1 MGFVELPYTGEEEWL
16 RQRRSVVTATD
27 VASIRSGSDKVFRT
41 LWRKKREGDKFR
53 GNASTRH
60 GNDREPVIASMLSEE
75 RPWLR
80 PNKALLISEDDAR
93 FGATPDMVSDDGLVL
108 GEIKTRKVSDDNDEW
123 LSWADVCADKN
134 TGRKYQA
141 QVGWQLFVTGAERCV
156 FAVEHWSDEDG
167 WADLHPLRV
176 FDVERDESL
185 IAELRDVA
193 ERFLKYDPP
202 QVERGDDTDFEAM
215 ATARRLGELED
226 EIRRVRAKLRV
237 LEGDRAAAQ
246 SDLLALVGTRSRSVD
261 YGGLVVEVSPGRRS
275 RSFDR
280 RSWESDNADDPA
292 LLEKYMVEKDGA
304 PSVKVLEKENE

>member
-1 MGFVELPYTGEEEWL
+1 MGFITLPYTGEEEWL

-27 VASIRSGSDKVFRT
+27 VAKIKAGSDRAFAS
-41 LWRKKREGDKFR
+41 LWREKRGPSTFR
-53 GNASTRH
+53 GNRFTQH
-60 GNDREPVIASMLSEE
+60 GKDREPVIADMLTED
-75 RPWLR
+75 RPWLH
-80 PNKALLISEDDAR
+80 PNRSLLVSEDDAR

-108 GEIKTRKVSDDNDEW
+108 GEIKTRKVSDGKDEW
-123 LSWADVCADKN
+123 LSWADVCADQ
-134 TGRKYQA
+134 TGKKYA
-141 QVGWQLFVTGAERCV
+141 CQVAFQLFVTGAERCV

-176 FDVERDESL
+176 FDVERDEAL

-193 ERFLKYDPP
+193 ERFLEYDPP

-215 ATARRLGELED
+215 ATAQRLGELED
-226 EIRRVRAKLRV
+226 EIRRVRAKLRT

-246 SDLLALVGTRSRSVD
+246 SDLLDLVGTRSRSVD
-261 YGGLVVEVSPGRRS
+261 YGGFVVEVSPGRRS

-280 RSWESDNADDPA
+280 RAWEADNADDPA

-304 PSVKVLEKENE
+304 PSVKALEKENG

>member
-27 VASIRSGSDKVFRT
+27 VAKIKTGSDKAFAS
-41 LWRKKREGDKFR
+41 LWREKREPSTFR
-53 GNASTRH
+53 GNRFTQH
-60 GNDREPVIASMLSEE
+60 GKDREPVIADMLTKDY
-75 RPWLR
+75 PWLR
-80 PNKALLISEDDAR
+80 PNKSLLVCEDDAR

-108 GEIKTRKVSDDNDEW
+108 GEIKTRKVSDDKDEW
-123 LSWADVCADKN
+123 FSWADVCADQ
-134 TGRKYQA
+134 TGKKYA
-141 QVGWQLFVTGAERCV
+141 CQVAWQLFVTGAERCV

-176 FDVERDESL
+176 FDVERDEAL

-193 ERFLKYDPP
+193 ERFLAYEPP
-202 QVERGDDTDFEAM
+202 ELVQGDQSDFEAM
-215 ATARRLGELED
+215 AVARALAEMESDIAGLRAELRQRE
-226 EIRRVRAKLRV
+226 K
-237 LEGDRAAAQ
+237 DRAVLQA
-246 SDLLALVGTRSRSVD
+246 DLLEAVGSSARSVD
-261 YGGLVVEVSPGRRS
+261 YGGFVVEVSPGRRS

-280 RSWESDNADDPA
+280 KAWEADNADDPA

>member
-1 MGFVELPYTGEEEWL
+1 MGYVELPYTGEEEWL

-27 VASIRSGSDKVFRT
+27 VAKIKTGSDKAFAS
-41 LWRKKREGDKFR
+41 LWREKRTPSTFR
-53 GNASTRH
+53 GNRFTQH
-60 GNDREPVIASMLSEE
+60 GKDREPVIAGMLTKDY
-75 RPWLR
+75 PWLH
-80 PNKALLISEDDAR
+80 PNQSLLVSEDDAR

-108 GEIKTRKVSDDNDEW
+108 GEIKTRKVSDDKDEW
-123 LSWADVCADKN
+123 FSWADVCADQ
-134 TGRKYQA
+134 TGKKYA
-141 QVGWQLFVTGAERCV
+141 CQVAWQLFVTGAERCV

-193 ERFLKYDPP
+193 ERFLAYEPP
-202 QVERGDDTDFEAM
+202 ELVQGDQSDFEAM
-215 ATARRLGELED
+215 ALAQALAEMESDIAGLRAELRQRE
-226 EIRRVRAKLRV
+226 K
-237 LEGDRAAAQ
+237 DRAVLQA
-246 SDLLALVGTRSRSVD
+246 DLLEAVGTSARSVD
-261 YGGLVVEVSPGRRS
+261 YGGFVVEVSPGRRS

-280 RSWESDNADDPA
+280 KAWESDNANDPA

>member
-1 MGFVELPYTGEEEWL
+1 MGFVELPYMGEEEWL

-27 VASIRSGSDKVFRT
+27 VAKIKTGSDKAFAS
-41 LWRKKREGDKFR
+41 LWREKRTPSTFR
-53 GNASTRH
+53 GNRFTQH
-60 GNDREPVIASMLSEE
+60 GKDREPVIADMLTKD
-75 RPWLR
+75 RPWLH
-80 PNKALLISEDDAR
+80 PNKSLLVSEDDAR
-93 FGATPDMVSDDGLVL
+93 FGATPDMLSDDGLVL
-108 GEIKTRKVSDDNDEW
+108 GEIKTRKVSDDKDEW
-123 LSWADVCADKN
+123 VSWADVCADKN

-141 QVGWQLFVTGAERCV
+141 QVQWQLFVTGAERCV

-167 WADLHPLRV
+167 WADLRPLRV
-176 FDVERDESL
+176 FDVERDEAL

-193 ERFLKYDPP
+193 ERFLEYDPP
-202 QVERGDDTDFEAM
+202 QVERGDDTDFEVM
-215 ATARRLGELED
+215 ATAQRLGELED

-280 RSWESDNADDPA
+280 KALAADYPE
-292 LLEKYMVEKDGA
+292 LEEKYTLEKDGA
-304 PSVKVLEKENE
+304 PSVKVLEKENG